1 MKDHPRFCRILAH
14 PIWSWTN
21 APLSDAIF
29 VSFRTQTSLSY
40 NSSSLIA
47 HRLPKLCLRGRWW
60 LWKGIPGKYVVF
72 IDFFYWN
79 VQLSPVQFYQ
89 MPKFLLFPHPSTLRR
104 GEGLCKF
111 IGGSSSLRGLW
122 GFSHFKRPEN
132 KSKWRM
138 VENIR
143 LLKKLLPW
151 PIPCLLQSLLLKPNS
166 LNRVSKGSESQDPGF
181 EWNIA
186 RDFGERKISWQDK
199 GFDRYS
205 ASIPQICTGCG
216 I

>member
-1 MKDHPRFCRILAH
+1 MIHKLINHWNERPSAFLQNPCA
-14 PIWSWTN
+14 
-21 APLSDAIF
+21 SDLKLNKCAIIRRHLCF
-29 VSFRTQTSLSY
+29 FSNPDFTQLQFKL
-40 NSSSLIA
+40 SSLMA
-47 HRLPKLCLRGRWW
+47 HRLPKLCLRGRR
-60 LWKGIPGKYVVF
+60 WKGIPGKYVVF

-138 VENIR
+138 VENIPI
-143 LLKKLLPW
+143 LKKTFALAHSMPSSVTFIETEPPLW
-151 PIPCLLQSLLLKPNS
+151 TGYRKSRNLRIRD
-166 LNRVSKGSESQDPGF
+166 LNE
-181 EWNIA
+181 I
-186 RDFGERKISWQDK
+186 
-199 GFDRYS
+199 
-205 ASIPQICTGCG
+205 
-216 I
+216 